1 MSTRLAFTLGL
12 LRDPKLPFLLAGEEV
27 IAALTSWDCYKAINA
42 NTIHC
47 DCGSCQHRCR
57 SIAQDYFRLIEFLGD
72 KAAEEFEDTA
82 LGAFIDEINDSPVRS
97 E

>member
-1 MSTRLAFTLGL
+1 MSTTLAFTLGL
-12 LRDPKLPFLLAGEEV
+12 IRDPTLPFLLAREEV

-42 NTIHC
+42 ITIHC
-47 DCGSCQHRCR
+47 GCGSCQYRCR

-72 KAAEEFEDTA
+72 KAAEEHEDEA